1 MGDLIALGTEGVQ
14 SAQEFP
20 LRADEQ
26 AVMDFADN
34 ERPEYGDLL
43 RFLEKIDKAQERMQ
57 DIGIDV
63 RDGEPLVGAGPGRA
77 GRRDFRREPG
87 DQVLVQIK
95 AQRQKG
101 PLRAGIRDVKGAR
114 HVHPGH
120 EALVFAVAVLL
131 GAQHGPL
138 GALNDHADGRLGEA
152 GFNPVG
158 FMPPRD
164 DQPFDV
170 HRILPVL
177 GRPLEQFLFQQAG
190 GSCRLSTPC
199 F

>member
-1 MGDLIALGTEGVQ
+1 MGICSGFSRSSTRRRNAC
-14 SAQEFP
+14 
-20 LRADEQ
+20 R
-26 AVMDFADN
+26 N
-34 ERPEYGDLL
+34 
-43 RFLEKIDKAQERMQ
+43 
-57 DIGIDV
+57 IGINV

-158 FMPPRD
+158 FMPPVMTSPSMSIGYFPCSGARWSNFSFKRLAVLAVS
-164 DQPFDV
+164 P
-170 HRILPVL
+170 LPVSIIWHN
-177 GRPLEQFLFQQAG
+177 PLFLHGIKKNPFQ
-190 GSCRLSTPC
+190 GSV